1 MNTKKELKETYKQMK
16 PPMGVFQIK
25 NRLNNKILVDSST
38 NMESKWNRHKTELR
52 FGNHRNKQLQ
62 EDWNNIGEANFEYK
76 VISELKVND
85 GRNPNYPKEL
95 KVLKGMVVEE
105 LNLDQEMLY

>member
-76 VISELKVND
+76 VKSELKVID
-85 GRNPNYPKEL
+85 GSNPNYPKEL
-95 KVLKGMVVEE
+95 KILKGMVVEE